1 MLKNKLIPSKKS
13 LYKIFRKKGSKVL
26 ILSKSAFSQNIFE
39 DIASTVESD
48 LHSSNFNY
56 KGGTVL
62 QIQLL
67 ANLYNEERITL
78 IKIKNFA
85 IVVIQ

>member
-1 MLKNKLIPSKKS
+1 MLINRIIKSKKS
-13 LYKIFRKKGSKVL
+13 LYKVFRKKGSKVL
-26 ILSKSAFSQNIFE
+26 ILAKHAFSQSIFE

-48 LHSSNFNY
+48 LHIGDFNY
-56 KGGTVL
+56 KGRTVL

-78 IKIKNFA
+78 IRIKDFA
-85 IVVIQ
+85 IVVIR